1 MRLRWRCRRA
11 ASNTSMASKARW
23 YRVDEL
29 RRGGRAGEA
38 SALAKEALAELAQVR
53 PWDML
58 LPEAWWIAHQALSQN
73 LEQDAADAVLA
84 EARHGSPTRCATCR
98 RPFAMATRSA
108 TRSIG

>member
-1 MRLRWRCRRA
+1 
-11 ASNTSMASKARW
+11 MASKARW
-23 YRVDEL
+23 YRVDAL

-73 LEQDAADAVLA
+73 IEHDAADAVLA
-84 EARHGSPTRCATCR
+84 EAQAWIAD
-98 RPFAMATRSA
+98 AMRDAPAAFRDGYA
-108 TRSIG
+108 QRNADYYAGRG